1 MWSRPLALALLLLP
15 APALAGVKE
24 KVAALAPPGLV
35 LVMDAKGNELV
46 AQNTDEPF
54 VPASVTKIVTAWL
67 AMEVLGGDYRFETR
81 FYLDD
86 KRVLYV
92 RGGGD
97 PFLISEELAPLA
109 TELVAAVGKKPITGI
124 VLDASY
130 YPSNLRIPGI
140 EDTDEAYNALN
151 SALAVNFNTVYAVRS
166 GNKVRSAEKQ
176 TPITPLAI
184 TQFRLRG
191 PNGSGRISL
200 SQDPTV
206 SLQYAGELI
215 AAFIERA
222 GGSVKGKI
230 STGTVPEG
238 LEPVYVHRQ
247 SRTLSE
253 ILVELLRASNNYIAN
268 QVFLEIG
275 GHRLGGPVS
284 LEKSLQVA
292 NEMLAAHGLAAA
304 IHLEEGSGISRNNH
318 FTARGLA
325 KVLEL
330 FAPHADLLH
339 GHDGGMNKTG
349 TMEGVRTLAG
359 YADTSSHGRV
369 RFVISLTS
377 NDGEMRF
384 RLLRAISPGC
394 KSRPPR
400 RCFPTRSQKFAISA
414 YRISAGG
421 LRSPAGY
428 ALRVH
433 VQRIDRVARRHE
445 QPVAVAAA
453 EADVGSALG
462 QRDEADRLAGRIEH
476 LDAVERRAHAPAAP
490 QIAVDVDPKAVGRFF
505 FFAVDEDAAIGELRS
520 AVDHVEDI
528 DRASLGRA
536 LDDIELRFVGRKG
549 QSVRPLDQP
558 GGRDRRTPAVGIEPV
573 DVEGQFRL
581 CLHAQIIAGDA
592 GGRIGEPDG
601 AVGLHDHVVR
611 AIEPLAVEPIDQHR
625 DGAVILGA
633 RDATA

>member
-1 MWSRPLALALLLLP
+1 MWSRSLALALLLLP

-24 KVAALAPPGLV
+24 NVAALAPQGLV
-35 LVMDAKGNELV
+35 LVMDARDNELV

-67 AMEVLGGDYRFETR
+67 AMEVLGGDYRFKTR

-109 TELVAAVGKKPITGI
+109 TKLVAAVGKKPITGI

-151 SALAVNFNTVYAVRS
+151 SALAVNFNTVYAVRR
-166 GNKVRSAEKQ
+166 GDKVRSAEKQ

-184 TQFRLRG
+184 SQFRLRR
-191 PNGSGRISL
+191 PDGSSRISL
-200 SQDPTV
+200 SQDPMV

-215 AAFIERA
+215 AAFIGRA
-222 GGSVKGKI
+222 GGRVKGKI
-230 STGTVPEG
+230 STGPVPEG

-247 SRTLSE
+247 SRTLSD
-253 ILVELLRASNNYIAN
+253 ILVELLRVSNNYIAN

-292 NEMLAAHGLAAA
+292 NEMLAAQGLAAA

-318 FTARGLA
+318 FTARSLA

-330 FAPHADLLH
+330 FAPHAELLR

-359 YADTSSHGRV
+359 YADTSGHGRV

-377 NDGEMRF
+377 NDDEMRF
-384 RLLRAISPGC
+384 RLLRTIQS
-394 KSRPPR
+394 
-400 RCFPTRSQKFAISA
+400 
-414 YRISAGG
+414 G
-421 LRSPAGY
+421 L
-428 ALRVH
+428 
-433 VQRIDRVARRHE
+433 
-445 QPVAVAAA
+445 
-453 EADVGSALG
+453 
-462 QRDEADRLAGRIEH
+462 
-476 LDAVERRAHAPAAP
+476 
-490 QIAVDVDPKAVGRFF
+490 
-505 FFAVDEDAAIGELRS
+505 
-520 AVDHVEDI
+520 
-528 DRASLGRA
+528 
-536 LDDIELRFVGRKG
+536 
-549 QSVRPLDQP
+549 
-558 GGRDRRTPAVGIEPV
+558 
-573 DVEGQFRL
+573 
-581 CLHAQIIAGDA
+581 
-592 GGRIGEPDG
+592 
-601 AVGLHDHVVR
+601 
-611 AIEPLAVEPIDQHR
+611 
-625 DGAVILGA
+625 
-633 RDATA
+633 

>member
-1 MWSRPLALALLLLP
+1 MWSRLVALALLLLP
-15 APALAGVKE
+15 APALGGAKE
-24 KVAALAPPGLV
+24 KIAALAPRGLV
-35 LVMDAKGNELV
+35 LVIDAEGNELV
-46 AQNTDEPF
+46 AQNADEPF
-54 VPASVTKIVTAWL
+54 VPASVNKIVTAWL

-86 KRVLYV
+86 KRLLYV

-109 TELVAAVGKKPITGI
+109 TELVAAVGKEPITGV

-130 YPSNLRIPGI
+130 YPSHLRIPGI

-184 TQFRLRG
+184 AQFRARG

-200 SQDPTV
+200 SQDSAV

-215 AAFIERA
+215 AAFVERA

-238 LEPVYVHRQ
+238 LKPVYVHRQ
-247 SRTLSE
+247 SRTLAE
-253 ILVELLRASNNYIAN
+253 ILAELLRASNNYTAN

-275 GHRLGGPVS
+275 GHRQGGPVS

-304 IHLEEGSGISRNNH
+304 IHLEEGSGISRNSR

-325 KVLEL
+325 KVLDL

-349 TMEGVRTLAG
+349 TLDGVRTLAG

-384 RLLRAISPGC
+384 RLLRAIES
-394 KSRPPR
+394 
-400 RCFPTRSQKFAISA
+400 
-414 YRISAGG
+414 G
-421 LRSPAGY
+421 L
-428 ALRVH
+428 
-433 VQRIDRVARRHE
+433 
-445 QPVAVAAA
+445 
-453 EADVGSALG
+453 
-462 QRDEADRLAGRIEH
+462 
-476 LDAVERRAHAPAAP
+476 
-490 QIAVDVDPKAVGRFF
+490 
-505 FFAVDEDAAIGELRS
+505 
-520 AVDHVEDI
+520 
-528 DRASLGRA
+528 
-536 LDDIELRFVGRKG
+536 
-549 QSVRPLDQP
+549 
-558 GGRDRRTPAVGIEPV
+558 
-573 DVEGQFRL
+573 
-581 CLHAQIIAGDA
+581 
-592 GGRIGEPDG
+592 
-601 AVGLHDHVVR
+601 
-611 AIEPLAVEPIDQHR
+611 
-625 DGAVILGA
+625 
-633 RDATA
+633 